1 MTKPSAKKPIIYIAG
16 PMTGLTGLNLNSF
29 NRAEEFLVS
38 QGYEVRNPARLGADW
53 ADYEHYME
61 VDFVMLGQCTE
72 ITSLP
77 GSYESPGATREAD
90 RATELGH
97 IFDAS
102 ALSPIYPELTVMHKA
117 NGGIYT

>member
-1 MTKPSAKKPIIYIAG
+1 MTNPKKPTIYIAG

-38 QGYEVRNPARLGADW
+38 KGYEVRNPARLGADW

-72 ITSLP
+72 ITFLP

-102 ALSPIYPELTVMHKA
+102 TLSEIYPELKVMHVA
-117 NGGIYT
+117 NGGVYT